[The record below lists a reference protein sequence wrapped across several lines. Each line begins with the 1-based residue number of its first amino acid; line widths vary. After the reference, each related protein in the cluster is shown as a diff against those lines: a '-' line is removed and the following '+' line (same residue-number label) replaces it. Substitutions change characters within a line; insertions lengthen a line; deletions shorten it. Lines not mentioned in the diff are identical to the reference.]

1 MWPYFKKIAIALDAR
16 LQSCGHKVIM
26 VQWLALFSPSKKVVG
41 LNGLLATDILNIK
54 PYFNTLPLAFA
65 KCKHIFLH
73 FLHHTQFSSLHPDK
87 CTCFKPGCA
96 TYLWIL

>member
-1 MWPYFKKIAIALDAR
+1 
-16 LQSCGHKVIM
+16 M

-41 LNGLLATDILNIK
+41 LNRLLATDILNIK

-73 FLHHTQFSSLHPDK
+73 VEKIIFFFASRQM
-87 CTCFKPGCA
+87 
-96 TYLWIL
+96 YLF